1 MCGGER
7 SARRLYYGL
16 RALNYDVGAATP
28 KRSVAGTHW
37 SYEPVDTHTDDVGLA
52 ALAALPRDATV
63 IDVGAHVGEYAVPL
77 ALGGRRV
84 HAVEPNPV
92 AVGRLERNRRRN
104 GVDLAVHPIGLGER
118 RDERPFYRSTYPKLS
133 SFDRAAATRWGAR
146 VADVRRVAVRPLDEL
161 VGAADGEASNVAVS
175 PPDAVKVD
183 AEGVELAVLR
193 GGRGT
198 VETHRPL
205 LVVEHHGDAGD
216 EGEDG
221 GETLRS

>member
-77 ALGGRRV
+77 ALGGRHV

-146 VADVRRVAVRPLDEL
+146 VADVRRVAIRTLDEL
-161 VGAADGEASNVAVS
+161 VGAA
-175 PPDAVKVD
+175 
-183 AEGVELAVLR
+183 
-193 GGRGT
+193 
-198 VETHRPL
+198 
-205 LVVEHHGDAGD
+205 EHHGDASD

-221 GETLRS
+221 KALRSWLRERDYRTDEHGSTWVCWHPASPVKPVDG